1 MCYNKNLSIIYLNLL
16 NITLNYVKDILIQ
29 NSNQFL
35 TAKKDEQGKRK
46 DKTPNK
52 GPNNDQKPINLF
64 IKLLPT
70 APYHYCYLK

>member
-46 DKTPNK
+46 DKPPNK
-52 GPNNDQKPINLF
+52 RPNNDQKPINLF
-64 IKLLPT
+64 IKT
-70 APYHYCYLK
+70 II